1 MYNIAMNFLN
11 ELEGQKDENCGISIL
26 PNQLLFTLLENLRL
40 DDYALIQVMNMRR
53 SVECRELFESMIASG
68 VKIFINYDEQASML
82 NGESEPFGMDDLPV
96 IFNRTRLKR
105 PSFPV
110 PTSNNHIR
118 LLITPYS
125 CAFSTMDIGG
135 KHNYKT
141 FQEPLYLIEDS
152 EIVEQLKALFF
163 QGPIVYGNY
172 GAISYQTELGN
183 RLVLD
188 DGRNP
193 QNEVI
198 KLANDFIN
206 LYSGPGQ
213 SLTIVSSWFPDAC
226 YRNLLKA
233 AFEGTKINIV
243 TLEPFSQSGKG
254 GISELPFSLTKAFSL
269 LLKNRLHP
277 NIKVHFAKS
286 LHGKFMLSQGPLGR
300 RSFTTTSNLTCWGVL
315 ASSEEMAISTRSV
328 QTAESLYGFVLN
340 YLS

>member
-26 PNQLLFTLLENLRL
+26 PNHLLPTLLEDLQP
-40 DDYALIQVMNMRR
+40 DDYLLIQVMNMRS
-53 SVECRELFESMIASG
+53 SVECTELLKKMFAND
-68 VKIFINYDEQASML
+68 VKIFINYDEPASML
-82 NGESEPFGMDDLPV
+82 NGASEPFGMDNFHV
-96 IFNRTRLKR
+96 IFNRTRIKR

-110 PTSNNHIR
+110 PTSSNHIR

-141 FQEPLYLIEDS
+141 FQEPLYIIEDS

-172 GAISYQTELGN
+172 GVISYQTELGN
-183 RLVLD
+183 KLVLD
-188 DGRNP
+188 DGKNP

-198 KLANDFIN
+198 KFANYFIN
-206 LYSGPGQ
+206 LNSGPGQ
-213 SLTIVSSWFPDAC
+213 SMTIVSSWFPDAC
-226 YRNLLKA
+226 YGNILKA
-233 AFEGTKINIV
+233 AFEGTKIDII
-243 TLEPFSQSGKG
+243 TLEPFSQSKF
-254 GISELPFSLTKAFSL
+254 GISELPFSITKVFSL
-269 LLKNRLHP
+269 LMRNRLHP
-277 NIKVHFAKS
+277 NIKVQFAKS
-286 LHGKFMLSQGPLGR
+286 LHGKFMLSQGPKGFD
-300 RSFTTTSNLTCWGVL
+300 SFITTSNLTNWGVL